1 MRLVRLVQVRLPRSM
16 RDLVH
21 RFLKAS
27 SSRLQSNAWLRH
39 HTADIS
45 GDVLSIGSGTDDD
58 GEGSQFLK
66 YFETCS
72 SYTTSEMPGGP
83 QCDLVLDVR
92 SMPQLEDSV
101 FDAVYCSGVLEHIDD
116 YQSALTEITRI
127 LKRGG
132 IILLGL
138 PFRQPVHMAPTDYW
152 LFTEYGI
159 KYMLQGDY
167 KIIEIAAM
175 DNSVP
180 GFPAAY
186 WVKARKR

>member
-1 MRLVRLVQVRLPRSM
+1 
-16 RDLVH
+16 
-21 RFLKAS
+21 
-27 SSRLQSNAWLRH
+27 
-39 HTADIS
+39 
-45 GDVLSIGSGTDDD
+45 
-58 GEGSQFLK
+58 
-66 YFETCS
+66 
-72 SYTTSEMPGGP
+72 
-83 QCDLVLDVR
+83 
-92 SMPQLEDSV
+92 MPQLEDSV
-101 FDAVYCSGVLEHIDD
+101 FDAVYCSGVLEHVDD

-132 IILLGL
+132 TLLLGL

-152 LFTEYGI
+152 RFTEYGI
-159 KYMLQGDY
+159 KYMLRGDY